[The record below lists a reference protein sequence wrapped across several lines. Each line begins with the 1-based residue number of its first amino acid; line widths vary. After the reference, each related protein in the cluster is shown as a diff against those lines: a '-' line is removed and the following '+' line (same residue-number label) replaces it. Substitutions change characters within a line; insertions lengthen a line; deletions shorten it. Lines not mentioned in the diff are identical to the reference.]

1 MPKLIRFQKGGEPQ
15 ISPSDW
21 QVFRATE
28 GEESAALLPGKV
40 IVPFSWWTSHGT
52 KDQYHQRALK
62 GEISVWFGSDD
73 DVLAHRDVILAGLK
87 LWPILAV
94 DFPIFRDGRGY
105 STAALLRDRFGWSG
119 ELRAIGDVLVDQIL
133 PLSRVGFD
141 SFALRND
148 QSPEVAIRQ
157 LKSISDRL
165 QDDWRANRS
174 QVASSGIK
182 KPALWSIPKNTIT
195 DLQIKARADE
205 LIARLQAIGKDHRD
219 IRFATSLAAE
229 DMVITDAIVASGVPI
244 ALFTLETGRLHQE
257 TIDMVTTVE
266 QHYKIAIKRVYP
278 KPTDID
284 AYVDRFG
291 LNGFYDSEEAK
302 KACCGA
308 RKVKPLNES
317 LHGASAWI
325 SGQRKEQSVTR
336 SDLAFEELD
345 ESRGIPKFNP
355 LFDWSEDEVWAYLQS
370 RRVPIHPLHLQGYP
384 SIGCEPCTRVVKQGE
399 DIRAGR
405 WWWLQK
411 DSKECGLHVN

>member
-73 DVLAHRDVILAGLK
+73 DVLAHREVILAGFK

-148 QSPEVAIRQ
+148 QSPELAIRQ

-182 KPALWSIPKNTIT
+182 KKVLDKTKNVANT
-195 DLQIKARADE
+195 AVE
-205 LIARLQAIGKDHRD
+205 SGKE
-219 IRFATSLAAE
+219 TLA
-229 DMVITDAIVASGVPI
+229 
-244 ALFTLETGRLHQE
+244 
-257 TIDMVTTVE
+257 
-266 QHYKIAIKRVYP
+266 
-278 KPTDID
+278 
-284 AYVDRFG
+284 
-291 LNGFYDSEEAK
+291 
-302 KACCGA
+302 
-308 RKVKPLNES
+308 
-317 LHGASAWI
+317 
-325 SGQRKEQSVTR
+325 SV
-336 SDLAFEELD
+336 L
-345 ESRGIPKFNP
+345 
-355 LFDWSEDEVWAYLQS
+355 
-370 RRVPIHPLHLQGYP
+370 
-384 SIGCEPCTRVVKQGE
+384 VVKQTYLMLKL
-399 DIRAGR
+399 AH
-405 WWWLQK
+405 L
-411 DSKECGLHVN
+411 

>member
-1 MPKLIRFQKGGEPQ
+1 
-15 ISPSDW
+15 
-21 QVFRATE
+21 
-28 GEESAALLPGKV
+28 
-40 IVPFSWWTSHGT
+40 
-52 KDQYHQRALK
+52 
-62 GEISVWFGSDD
+62 
-73 DVLAHRDVILAGLK
+73 
-87 LWPILAV
+87 
-94 DFPIFRDGRGY
+94 
-105 STAALLRDRFGWSG
+105 
-119 ELRAIGDVLVDQIL
+119 
-133 PLSRVGFD
+133 
-141 SFALRND
+141 
-148 QSPEVAIRQ
+148 
-157 LKSISDRL
+157 
-165 QDDWRANRS
+165 
-174 QVASSGIK
+174 
-182 KPALWSIPKNTIT
+182 
-195 DLQIKARADE
+195 
-205 LIARLQAIGKDHRD
+205 
-219 IRFATSLAAE
+219 
-229 DMVITDAIVASGVPI
+229 
-244 ALFTLETGRLHQE
+244 
-257 TIDMVTTVE
+257 MVTTVE